1 MAKYSSKPVTID
13 APIEDVFGKI
23 SNISAFQD
31 RLDMV
36 PAEERAKIGDVRFTD
51 DSIIINA
58 APVGEMKFNVVERTA
73 PSRIV
78 LSAEQ
83 SPVPLLLSMNLTPAG
98 ENATAV
104 VSDIDV
110 EIPAML
116 KPLIGG
122 KMQEAADKFGE
133 LLTTFFK
140 H

>member
-13 APIEDVFGKI
+13 APVDEVFAKI
-23 SNISAFQD
+23 SNISAFQE

-36 PAEERAKIGDVRFTD
+36 PPEERAKIGDVRFTD

-83 SPVPLLLSMNLTPAG
+83 SPVPLLLSMNLAPAG
-98 ENATAV
+98 DNATDV